1 MLCEI
6 MKASGDVPKS
16 NYCKVLSQKCR
27 QVFKPLARV
36 MLRALIVLFDVISHH
51 EQRNPSYMINCAV
64 FKTPCMLKS
73 FFSCCH
79 QKKKKNPS
87 HLQHEPSE
95 ALYCTVFYCV
105 RFRGWCLWKEP
116 RGSLLPSKAGGLHKL
131 GLLWHSEKLAIPH
144 SGTTVC
150 CSCTTG
156 ATFQLGELKSC
167 LM

>member
-79 QKKKKNPS
+79 QKKKKILLICSMNLLKLCIVLSSTVWGLEGDVCERSPGVPCFPPRQVDFTS
-87 HLQHEPSE
+87 SAFCGIQRSWQYHIVVQLFVARVQLEPHFS
-95 ALYCTVFYCV
+95 L
-105 RFRGWCLWKEP
+105 
-116 RGSLLPSKAGGLHKL
+116 GS
-131 GLLWHSEKLAIPH
+131 
-144 SGTTVC
+144 
-150 CSCTTG
+150 
-156 ATFQLGELKSC
+156 
-167 LM
+167 